1 MKNEINLEKLC
12 TYQIWADTQVR
23 DILKG
28 LTEEEF
34 TCEIGPPFKSIKNLC
49 VHIVIAMEYNIKSC
63 VEKIEVNAEELF
75 ESLEKLSRDE
85 LLAKWEETEKKLLE
99 TVQKVREPIEFP
111 NFLTGGE
118 IVLDPADFFMQYIIH
133 TVYHRGQLI
142 SMLKILGKEGVT
154 TDYLFYLF
162 HLEGRK

>member
-12 TYQIWADTQVR
+12 TYQVWADTQVR

-34 TCEIGPPFKSIKNLC
+34 TREIGPPFKSIKNLC
-49 VHIVIAMEYNIKSC
+49 VHIVIAMEYNIKSF
-63 VEKIEVNAEELF
+63 VEKIDVNAEELY
-75 ESLEKLSRDE
+75 ENLGKLSRDE
-85 LLAKWEETEKKLLE
+85 LLTKWEETEKKLLE
-99 TVQKVREPIEFP
+99 NVQKAREPIQFP
-111 NFLTGGE
+111 NFLTGE
-118 IVLDPADFFMQYIIH
+118 EVVMDSADFFMQYIIH
-133 TVYHRGQLI
+133 TVYHRGQLM

-162 HLEGRK
+162 YLEGGK

>member
-12 TYQIWADTQVR
+12 TYQIWADIQIR

-34 TCEIGPPFKSIKNLC
+34 TCEIGPPFKSIRNLC
-49 VHIVIAMEYNIKSC
+49 VHIVIAMEYNIKSFI
-63 VEKIEVNAEELF
+63 EKIDVNAEKLYENLG
-75 ESLEKLSRDE
+75 KLSRDE
-85 LLAKWEETEKKLLE
+85 LLTKWEETEKKLLE
-99 TVQKVREPIEFP
+99 TVQKAREPILFP
-111 NFLTGGE
+111 NFLTGE
-118 IVLDPADFFMQYIIH
+118 EVVMDSADFFMQYILH
-133 TVYHRGQLI
+133 TVYHRGQLV

-162 HLEGRK
+162 YLEGGN